1 MRLVIA
7 GRVRYRVRH
16 VVREG
21 LVLGH
26 HAVGHVRWVRELGAV
41 HEVIHRCTT
50 RGDVREV
57 KVSVPL
63 VTVALTAIFV
73 VVAPLLRGQ

>member
-1 MRLVIA
+1 M
-7 GRVRYRVRH
+7 G
-16 VVREG
+16 EG

-26 HAVGHVRWVRELGAV
+26 QAVRHVGRVRQLGAV
-41 HEVIHRCTT
+41 HEVIHRRAA

-63 VTVALTAIFV
+63 VIVACHTKHINNKTHE
-73 VVAPLLRGQ
+73 